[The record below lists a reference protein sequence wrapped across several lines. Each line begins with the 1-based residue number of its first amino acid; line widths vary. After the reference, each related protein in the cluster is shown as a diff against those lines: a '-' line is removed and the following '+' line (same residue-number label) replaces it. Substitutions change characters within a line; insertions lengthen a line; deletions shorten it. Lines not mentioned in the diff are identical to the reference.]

1 MADPNASE
9 PVLRAS
15 ISELSMMRWDLATE
29 IEALS
34 GLGFGGVSLWR
45 TKLSDLGVAEAR
57 RLLRRRGI
65 RVSSLQ
71 WAGGFTGSDGRT
83 FRESVDD
90 AWDAVRAAAALGSG
104 VLVVHPGCRGG
115 HTLGHAH
122 RLLCEAMERLAPAAH
137 DRGVRLAIQPFHP
150 AAAAGCGFLT
160 RVASALEWVDRFD
173 HPGVGLALDL
183 WQFGGEPGLVGL
195 LPDLVSRLAVVRVA
209 DREGPPS
216 PDGERL
222 PPGAGSLPLEPVLAT
237 LVALGYRGWCE
248 FEVVGEAVEATGYRQ
263 MLESVRRTADAWG
276 RRFAEAQPQAVQ
288 PKPRGRAWIDA
299 PMPG

>member
-1 MADPNASE
+1 MSDPFVGE

-29 IEALS
+29 LEVLS
-34 GLGFGGVSLWR
+34 ALGFGGVSLWR
-45 TKLSDLGVAEAR
+45 TKLSDVGVAEAR
-57 RLLRRRGI
+57 KLLRRSGI

-90 AWDAVRAAAALGSG
+90 AWEAIRAAAALGCG

-122 RLLCEAMERLAPAAH
+122 RLLCEAMEVLAPAAL

-150 AAAAGCGFLT
+150 GSAPGCGFLT
-160 RVASALEWVDRFD
+160 RVSSALEWVDRFD

-183 WQFGGEPGLVGL
+183 WQFAGEPGLEGL
-195 LPDLVSRLAVVRVA
+195 VPDLVPRLAVVKVA

-216 PDGERL
+216 TDRERL
-222 PPGAGSLPLEPVLAT
+222 LPGAGSLPLDALLSA
-237 LVALGYRGWCE
+237 LVGQGYRGWCE
-248 FEVVGEAVEATGYRQ
+248 FEVVGEAVEVVGYREA
-263 MLESVRRTADAWG
+263 LGAVRRTADTWG
-276 RRFAEAQPQAVQ
+276 RRFTEEAPAVR
-288 PKPRGRAWIDA
+288 PTTRGRVRIDA
-299 PMPG
+299 SLPG

>member
-1 MADPNASE
+1 MSAPNESE
-9 PVLRAS
+9 PVLRVS

-29 IEALS
+29 VEALS
-34 GLGFGGVSLWR
+34 SLGFGGVSLWR
-45 TKLSDLGVAEAR
+45 TKLSDVGVAEAR

-90 AWDAVRAAAALGSG
+90 AWDAVRTAAALGCG

-122 RLLCEAMERLAPAAH
+122 RLLCEAMERLAPAAL

-150 AAAAGCGFLT
+150 ASAAGCGFLT
-160 RVASALEWVDRFD
+160 RVSTALEWIDRFD

-195 LPDLVSRLAVVRVA
+195 LPDLVDRLAVVKLA
-209 DREGPPS
+209 DREGCPAA
-216 PDGERL
+216 DRERL
-222 PPGAGSLPLEPVLAT
+222 PPGEGSLPLESLVGT
-237 LVALGYRGWCE
+237 LVARGYRGWCE
-248 FEVVGEAVEATGYRQ
+248 YEVVGEAVEAGGYRQ
-263 MLESVRRTADAWG
+263 ALESVRRTADAWE
-276 RRFAEAQPQAVQ
+276 RRFAAAAIDVPQS
-288 PKPRGRAWIDA
+288 PRGRVRVDA
-299 PMPG
+299 PISG